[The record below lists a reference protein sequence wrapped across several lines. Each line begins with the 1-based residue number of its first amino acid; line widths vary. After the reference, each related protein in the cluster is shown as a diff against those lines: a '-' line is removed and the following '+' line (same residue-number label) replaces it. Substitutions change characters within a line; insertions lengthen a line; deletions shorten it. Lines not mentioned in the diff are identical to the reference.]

1 MRPMIWYLREVITLA
16 SLAGCVW
23 LVAKLTGFA

>member
-1 MRPMIWYLREVITLA
+1 MRSPLWYLREVITLA

-23 LVAKLTGFA
+23 LLLLWIVPA

>member
-1 MRPMIWYLREVITLA
+1 MRDFSWYLREVITLA

-23 LVAKLTGFA
+23 LLLLWIVPA